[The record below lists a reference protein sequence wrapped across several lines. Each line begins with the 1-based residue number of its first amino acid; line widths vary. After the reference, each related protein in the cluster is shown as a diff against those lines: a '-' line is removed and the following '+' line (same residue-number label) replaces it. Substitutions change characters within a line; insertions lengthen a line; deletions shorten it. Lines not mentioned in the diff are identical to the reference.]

1 MKNAWLS
8 AVVLVVAVVVSAC
21 GGTQEIPEGTAQDQ
35 GNVEQQLPQCDEN
48 GECPL
53 GFYCVGGPFGTCRPG
68 AVEAMLPMCTPDG
81 QCPTG
86 YYCDGGRVCRPRPI
100 EAMPYM
106 CNTEGLCPKGYYCD
120 GGPGG
125 ICRRE
130 LQ

>member
-8 AVVLVVAVVVSAC
+8 AVVLAVAVAVSAC
-21 GGTQEIPEGTAQDQ
+21 GGTEEMPLEQ

-68 AVEAMLPMCTPDG
+68 AVEAMPYQCT
-81 QCPTG
+81 
-86 YYCDGGRVCRPRPI
+86 
-100 EAMPYM
+100 
-106 CNTEGLCPKGYYCD
+106 TEGLCPKGYYCD

-125 ICRRE
+125 ICRKGVVLPE
-130 LQ
+130 